1 MGLLVGAALE
11 QVGEVLAAVGVERQ
25 GIAKGTG
32 DDLDA
37 VDRAQGQ
44 DLVDMMGG
52 VGRRSSNCW

>member
-1 MGLLVGAALE
+1 MGAALE

-32 DDLDA
+32 DDLDV